1 VYNLYFNVRVLK
13 IRLVIIIAFGMLSVA
28 GNVLATSPKVDSDI
42 RIRIQNR
49 SSDETS
55 PMKETLIIPRVRLN
69 ADSPV
74 DV

>member
-28 GNVLATSPKVDSDI
+28 GNVLATSPKVDGDI

>member
-1 VYNLYFNVRVLK
+1 MYNLYFNVRVLK